1 MLQQADVIGHAVGAL
16 GDTAETGEDA
26 AVYLAGI
33 GLAAHRKALF
43 EAEAGGQTAVH
54 LIDLGLAAV
63 KQVHKAGLGARG
75 AAAAQEFQRR
85 QHVVQL
91 LHVRQQVLHPQRG
104 PLAHGDGLCRLI
116 VGVAQCRR
124 GGVFFREGRQIR
136 QHRQQM
142 SPQIDQSVPVQDQIG
157 VIRDVAAGGAQ
168 MDDARR
174 RWGRLAVGV
183 HVGHHVVAH
192 LPLPLGGDIV
202 VDVGDV
208 GLQLRGLRLCDGE
221 PQLVLHAGQ
230 RRPQPPPGLVAAVV
244 REQPQHIVRGV
255 AGRQRGLVGV
265 MGHGIPP
272 YFI

>member
-26 AVYLAGI
+26 AVHLAGI
-33 GLAAHRKALF
+33 GLPAYR
-43 EAEAGGQTAVH
+43 EAGGKSELRRDTAVH
-54 LIDLGLAAV
+54 LVNLLRVAV
-63 KQVHKAGLGARG
+63 EKLHKAGLGAGSAPTAQKAQRG
-75 AAAAQEFQRR
+75 QN
-85 QHVVQL
+85 VIQL
-91 LHVRQQVLHPQRG
+91 LHVRQQVLHPQSG
-104 PLAHGDGLCRLI
+104 PLAHGDGLRRLI

-124 GGVFFREGRQIR
+124 GGVFFREGRQIH
-136 QHRQQM
+136 QHRQQL